1 MLLSRR
7 LLMLLRRLLMLL
19 SINDKDVVVDLW
31 LLLIR
36 LLLRLL
42 L

>member
-1 MLLSRR
+1 
-7 LLMLLRRLLMLL
+7 MLLRRLLMLL